1 MATASAASVPS
12 PSSAMTSMDTDSTYS
27 ATRTSPTCTW
37 GKLRT
42 SSLAVNVSSSPSGLR
57 TVTTRVSWSM
67 AVTTAE
73 TVMDWLA
80 ENDGLSITAS
90 ADADAAFSSAVAAKA
105 TAEKRAAMGRYLRYF
120 IVEIL

>member
-1 MATASAASVPS
+1 MATASAASVPI

-27 ATRTSPTCTW
+27 ATRTSPTWTW
-37 GKLRT
+37 GRFRT
-42 SSLAVNVSSSPSGLR
+42 SSLAVNVRSSPSGLR

-90 ADADAAFSSAVAAKA
+90 ADADAAFSSVVEAKA
-105 TAEKRAAMGRYLRYF
+105 AIEKSATMGKYLKYF
-120 IVEIL
+120 IIGIL